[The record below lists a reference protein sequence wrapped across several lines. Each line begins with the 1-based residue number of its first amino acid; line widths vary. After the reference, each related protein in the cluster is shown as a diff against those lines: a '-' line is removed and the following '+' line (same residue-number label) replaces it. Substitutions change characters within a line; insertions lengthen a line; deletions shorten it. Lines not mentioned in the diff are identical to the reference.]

1 MAPRSIKSVP
11 PEIVI
16 EPPSRNRSSWFWAIC
31 QPDAAW
37 AEIRSGYALTREEA
51 AREAQKAMAEEI
63 AGREREVIR
72 TARRSRRG
80 GPFPG

>member
-51 AREAQKAMAEEI
+51 ARKAQKALAGEI
-63 AGREREVIR
+63 AERGMEEKRE
-72 TARRSRRG
+72 ARRNRRG
-80 GPFPG
+80 GPFPD

>member
-1 MAPRSIKSVP
+1 
-11 PEIVI
+11 
-16 EPPSRNRSSWFWAIC
+16 
-31 QPDAAW
+31 
-37 AEIRSGYALTREEA
+37 
-51 AREAQKAMAEEI
+51 MAEKI